1 MYSISICCVIVPST
15 HTFWQP
21 MIYEQEKGRESFSHV
36 SVTKLIPI
44 YICIYLYL
52 KYNCNQ
58 VVPWQYPCPCIT
70 ILKPKESGLIFSW
83 HPAFFME
90 LKYIVVSS
98 CVFHKDENHK
108 FGQTI
113 YSLIISSISSYLHTH
128 APLLV
133 ASTGMPENLYLPD
146 GREFRCMELWV
157 CQVSVSVSVS
167 VSVQLV
173 SQESQK

>member
-1 MYSISICCVIVPST
+1 MNRKKDENLY
-15 HTFWQP
+15 
-21 MIYEQEKGRESFSHV
+21 SHV
-36 SVTKLIPI
+36 SVKKLTPI
-44 YICIYLYL
+44 YICICLYL
-52 KYNCNQ
+52 KYNLTQ
-58 VVPWQYPCPCIT
+58 VEVILALWQYPCPCIT

-146 GREFRCMELWV
+146 GREFRCMEL
-157 CQVSVSVSVS
+157 
-167 VSVQLV
+167 
-173 SQESQK
+173 